1 LPTSTA
7 GARWIPVRGDGTRTL
22 FTGGVQDQPD
32 RYDLIIIGTG
42 SGNAIPAH
50 LDDWKIAV
58 VERDVFGG
66 TCINRGCV
74 PSKMFV
80 LPADVALEARDSAR
94 LGLDVQVGNA
104 DWGSIRDRI
113 FGRIDQIS
121 VDGREYRAN
130 GSPNI
135 TLIEATARFVGPKLL
150 DLEGRTITADHI
162 LIAAGTR
169 PTIPPIAGLVETGFH
184 TSDSI
189 MRLERLPQRLAIIGG
204 GFIAAEMGHVF
215 EAYGTKVSIFT
226 RSQMM
231 LRVEDAEISERFTEL
246 FSKRVDLYPC
256 QLPNRIERRPTG
268 IVIHCHGR
276 EIEVD
281 ELLVA
286 TGREPNT
293 DLLDA
298 EDGGI
303 DLHHHGTIV
312 VDEHMRT
319 TADGVWA
326 IGDIANDFHLKHVA
340 NEEAKVAFWNIA
352 HPDDLHSIDYTA
364 VPSAVFSSP
373 QVASVGLTEQA
384 AARLGREVVIGR
396 RDYADTAYGWA
407 LVDETSFAKVL
418 VDPATRLIL
427 GAHIIG
433 PQASILIQPVV
444 QAMQFGQTADAVAEG
459 QYWIHPA
466 MGEVVENA
474 LLDALARI

>member
-1 LPTSTA
+1 MHDSPE
-7 GARWIPVRGDGTRTL
+7 
-22 FTGGVQDQPD
+22 

-42 SGNAIPAH
+42 SGNSIPEF

-80 LPADVALEARDSAR
+80 IPADVAYEARHSAR
-94 LGLDVQVGNA
+94 LGLDVKVGNA
-104 DWGSIRDRI
+104 DWGAIRDRV

-121 VDGREYRAN
+121 VDGREYRAH

-135 TLIEATARFVGPKLL
+135 SLIEATARFVGPKLL
-150 DLEGRTITADHI
+150 DVEGRTITADHI

-189 MRLERLPQRLAIIGG
+189 MRLEQLPERLAIIGG

-226 RSQMM
+226 RSETM
-231 LRVEDAEISERFTEL
+231 LRMEDVEISQRFTDL
-246 FSKRVDLYPC
+246 FSKRVDLHPC

-268 IVIHCHGR
+268 IVVHLHDR
-276 EIEVD
+276 ELEVD

-286 TGREPNT
+286 TGREPNS

-298 EDGGI
+298 EVGGV
-303 DLHHHGTIV
+303 DLHHRGTIR
-312 VDEHMRT
+312 VDEHMLT
-319 TADGVWA
+319 SAEGVWA

-340 NEEAKVAFWNIA
+340 NEEARVAFWNIA
-352 HPDDLHSIDYTA
+352 HPEDLRSIDYRA
-364 VPSAVFSSP
+364 VPAAVFSSP

-384 AARLGREVVIGR
+384 ATRLGRRFAVGR
-396 RDYADTAYGWA
+396 RDYSGTAYGWA

-418 VDPATRLIL
+418 VDPETRLIL

-433 PQASILIQPVV
+433 PHAAILIQSVV
-444 QAMQFGQTADAVAEG
+444 QAMQFGQTADAVANG

-474 LLDALARI
+474 LLEALARI

>member
-1 LPTSTA
+1 MH
-7 GARWIPVRGDGTRTL
+7 
-22 FTGGVQDQPD
+22 DQPE
-32 RYDLIIIGTG
+32 RYDLIIVGPG
-42 SGNAIPAH
+42 SGNAIPDF

-80 LPADVALEARDSAR
+80 LPADLAHEARHGAR
-94 LGLDVQVGNA
+94 LGVDVKVGGA
-104 DWGSIRDRI
+104 DWAAIRDRV

-135 TLIEATARFVGPKLL
+135 SLIEATAHFVGPRLL
-150 DLEGRTITADHI
+150 DVEGRTITADNI

-169 PTIPPIAGLVETGFH
+169 PTIPPITGLLETGFH

-189 MRLERLPQRLAIIGG
+189 MRLERLPERLGIIGG

-226 RSQMM
+226 RSQTM
-231 LRVEDAEISERFTEL
+231 LTIEDSEVAERFTEL
-246 FSKRVDLYPC
+246 FSKRLDLHLS
-256 QLPNRIERRPTG
+256 QLPTRISRRPSG
-268 IVIHCHGR
+268 IVINVHDQ

-286 TGREPNT
+286 VGREPNT

-298 EDGGI
+298 EAGGLE
-303 DLHHHGTIV
+303 LHRHGTIV

-319 TADGVWA
+319 SAEGVWA
-326 IGDIANDFHLKHVA
+326 IGDIANDWHLKHVA

-352 HPDDLHSIDYTA
+352 HPGDLHSIDYRA
-364 VPSAVFSSP
+364 VPSAVFSAP
-373 QVASVGLTEQA
+373 QVASVGLTEQG
-384 AARLGREVVIGR
+384 AARAGREVAIGR
-396 RDYADTAYGWA
+396 RDYAGTAYGWA

-418 VDPATRLIL
+418 VDPATHLIL

-433 PQASILIQPVV
+433 PQASVLIQPIV
-444 QAMQFGQTADAVAEG
+444 QAMQFGQTADEVAHG
-459 QYWIHPA
+459 QLWIHPA
-466 MGEVVENA
+466 LGEVVENA
-474 LLDALARI
+474 LIDALARI

>member
-1 LPTSTA
+1 M
-7 GARWIPVRGDGTRTL
+7 TRAMA
-22 FTGGVQDQPD
+22 P
-32 RYDLIIIGTG
+32 
-42 SGNAIPAH
+42 
-50 LDDWKIAV
+50 
-58 VERDVFGG
+58 
-66 TCINRGCV
+66 
-74 PSKMFV
+74 
-80 LPADVALEARDSAR
+80 R
-94 LGLDVQVGNA
+94 LGVDLHVGGA
-104 DWGSIRDRI
+104 DWAAIRDRV

-121 VDGREYRAN
+121 VDGREYRAH

-135 TLIEATARFVGPKLL
+135 TLIEATARFVGPRLL
-150 DLEGRTITADHI
+150 DVEGRTITADNI

-169 PTIPPIAGLVETGFH
+169 PTIPPIAGLIETGFH

-189 MRLERLPQRLAIIGG
+189 MRLERLPDRLAIIGG

-226 RSQMM
+226 RSQTM
-231 LRVEDAEISERFTEL
+231 LRMEDDEISRRFTEL
-246 FSKRVDLYPC
+246 FSERVDLHPC
-256 QLPNRIERRPTG
+256 QPPSRIERTATG
-268 IVIHCHGR
+268 IEIHCHDR
-276 EIEVD
+276 VVEVD

-286 TGREPNT
+286 TGREPNS

-298 EDGGI
+298 EAGGV
-303 DLHHHGTIV
+303 DLHHHGTIL

-319 TADGVWA
+319 SAEGVWA
-326 IGDIANDFHLKHVA
+326 IGDIANDWHLKHVA

-352 HPDDLHSIDYTA
+352 HPDELHSIDYRA
-364 VPSAVFSSP
+364 VPAAVFSAP

-384 AARLGREVVIGR
+384 AARAGRDVVIGR
-396 RDYADTAYGWA
+396 RDYAGTAYGWA

-433 PQASILIQPVV
+433 PQASILIQPLV

-466 MGEVVENA
+466 LGEVVENA
-474 LLDALARI
+474 LIDALAKI

>member
-1 LPTSTA
+1 
-7 GARWIPVRGDGTRTL
+7 
-22 FTGGVQDQPD
+22 VQDQPD

-42 SGNAIPAH
+42 SGNAIPDF

-80 LPADVALEARDSAR
+80 LPADIADEARHSAR
-94 LGLDVQVGNA
+94 LGLDLRVGRA
-104 DWGSIRDRI
+104 DWAAIRDRI

-135 TLIEATARFVGPKLL
+135 TLIEATARFAAPRVL

-162 LIAAGTR
+162 LVAAGTR
-169 PTIPPIAGLVETGFH
+169 PTIPPITGLVETGFH

-189 MRLERLPQRLAIIGG
+189 MRLERLPERLAIIGG
-204 GFIAAEMGHVF
+204 GFISAEMGHVF
-215 EAYGTKVSIFT
+215 EAYGTKVSLFT
-226 RSQMM
+226 RSSTM
-231 LRVEDAEISERFTEL
+231 LRIEDSELSDRFTEL
-246 FSKRVDLYPC
+246 FAKRVDLYPC
-256 QLPNRIERRPTG
+256 QLPRRVERRATG
-268 IVIHCHGR
+268 IVIHCQDR
-276 EIEVD
+276 EVEVD

-286 TGREPNT
+286 TGREPNS

-298 EDGGI
+298 EVGGI

-319 TADGVWA
+319 SAEGVWA

-340 NEEAKVAFWNIA
+340 NEEARVAFWNIA
-352 HPDDLHSIDYTA
+352 HPDDLRSIDYTA

-384 AARLGREVVIGR
+384 ATRLGREVVIGR

-407 LVDETSFAKVL
+407 LVYETSFATVL

-433 PQASILIQPVV
+433 PQASILIQPIV
-444 QAMQFGQTADAVAEG
+444 QAMQFGQTADAVAHG

-466 MGEVVENA
+466 MSEVVENA
-474 LLDALARI
+474 LIDALARI

>member
-1 LPTSTA
+1 VHRRA
-7 GARWIPVRGDGTRTL
+7 GARTL
-22 FTGGVQDQPD
+22 FTGGVDDRPE

-42 SGNAIPAH
+42 SGNAIPSF

-80 LPADVALEARDSAR
+80 LPADVAHEARHSAR
-94 LGLDVQVGNA
+94 LGLDVQVGRA
-104 DWGSIRDRI
+104 DWAAIRDRV

-121 VDGREYRAN
+121 VDGRDYRAN
-130 GSPNI
+130 GSPNV

-150 DLEGRTITADHI
+150 DVEGRTITADHI
-162 LIAAGTR
+162 LVAAGTR
-169 PTIPPIAGLVETGFH
+169 PTIPPISGLVETGFH

-189 MRLERLPQRLAIIGG
+189 MRLEQLPERVGIIGG

-215 EAYGTKVSIFT
+215 EAYGSKVSVFT
-226 RSQMM
+226 RSQAM
-231 LRVEDAEISERFTEL
+231 LRMEDVEISERFTEL
-246 FSKRVDLYPC
+246 FSKRVDLRLC
-256 QLPNRIERRPTG
+256 QLPTRVSRRPSG
-268 IVIHCHGR
+268 IVVHVHDHQA
-276 EIEVD
+276 EVD
-281 ELLVA
+281 ALLVA
-286 TGREPNT
+286 VGREPNT

-298 EDGGI
+298 EIGGL

-312 VDEHMRT
+312 VDAHMRT
-319 TADGVWA
+319 SAEGVWA
-326 IGDIANDFHLKHVA
+326 IGDIANDWHLKHVA

-352 HPDDLHSIDYTA
+352 HPDELQSIDYTA

-384 AARLGREVVIGR
+384 AARFGRKVAIGR
-396 RDYADTAYGWA
+396 RNYAGTAYGWA
-407 LVDETSFAKVL
+407 LADETSFAKVL
-418 VDPATRLIL
+418 VDPATRLIV

-433 PQASILIQPVV
+433 PQASVLIQPLV
-444 QAMQFGQTADAVAEG
+444 QAMQFGQTADAVATG

-474 LLDALARI
+474 LIDALTQI

>member
-1 LPTSTA
+1 MH
-7 GARWIPVRGDGTRTL
+7 
-22 FTGGVQDQPD
+22 DQPE

-42 SGNAIPAH
+42 SGNAIPDY

-58 VERDVFGG
+58 IERDVFGG

-80 LPADVALEARDSAR
+80 LPADIAHEARHSAR
-94 LGLDVQVGNA
+94 LGLDVRVGAA
-104 DWGSIRDRI
+104 DWPAIRDRV
-113 FGRIDQIS
+113 FGRIDQIA

-135 TLIEATARFVGPKLL
+135 TLIEATARFVAPRVL
-150 DLEGRTITADHI
+150 DVEGRAITADHI

-169 PTIPPIAGLVETGFH
+169 PTIPPIAGLVEIGFH

-189 MRLERLPQRLAIIGG
+189 MRLEQLPERLAIIGG
-204 GFIAAEMGHVF
+204 GFISAEMGHVF
-215 EAYGTKVSIFT
+215 ESYGSKVSVFT

-231 LRVEDAEISERFTEL
+231 LRMEDDEISERFTEL
-246 FSKRVDLYPC
+246 FSKRVDFYPRHV
-256 QLPNRIERRPTG
+256 PNRIERRPSG
-268 IVIHCHGR
+268 IVIHCRGR

-286 TGREPNT
+286 TGREPNS

-298 EDGGI
+298 EIGGV

-319 TADGVWA
+319 SADGVWA

-340 NEEAKVAFWNIA
+340 NQEAEVAFWNIA
-352 HPDDLHSIDYTA
+352 HPADLRSIDYKA
-364 VPSAVFSSP
+364 VPSAVFSAP
-373 QVASVGLTEQA
+373 QVASVGLTEQRA
-384 AARLGREVVIGR
+384 AQLGRDVAIGR
-396 RDYADTAYGWA
+396 RDYAGTAYGWA
-407 LVDETSFAKVL
+407 LADETSFAKVL
-418 VDPATRLIL
+418 IDPETHLIV

-433 PQASILIQPVV
+433 PQASILIQLLV
-444 QAMQFGQTADAVAEG
+444 QAMQFDQTADVVAHG

-466 MGEVVENA
+466 LGEVVENA
-474 LLDALARI
+474 LIDALARI

>member
-1 LPTSTA
+1 
-7 GARWIPVRGDGTRTL
+7 
-22 FTGGVQDQPD
+22 VQDQPE

-42 SGNAIPAH
+42 SGNAIP
-50 LDDWKIAV
+50 DDFDDSKIAV

-80 LPADVALEARDSAR
+80 LPADLAHEARNSAR
-94 LGLDVQVGNA
+94 LGLDLEVGGA
-104 DWGSIRDRI
+104 DWAAIRDRV

-121 VDGREYRAN
+121 VDGREYRAH

-135 TLIEATARFVGPKLL
+135 TLIEATARFVAPKLL
-150 DLEGRTITADHI
+150 DIEGRRITADNI
-162 LIAAGTR
+162 LVAAGTR
-169 PTIPPIAGLVETGFH
+169 PTIPPIAGLVEIGFR

-189 MRLERLPQRLAIIGG
+189 MRLERLPERLAIIGG

-215 EAYGTKVSIFT
+215 EAYGTQVSIFT
-226 RSQMM
+226 RSQTM
-231 LRVEDAEISERFTEL
+231 LRMEDVEISQRFTDLLSE
-246 FSKRVDLYPC
+246 RVDLYPC
-256 QLPNRIERRPTG
+256 QLPSRVERRATG
-268 IVIHCHGR
+268 IVLHCHDR

-286 TGREPNT
+286 VGREPNS

-298 EDGGI
+298 EVGGI

-319 TADGVWA
+319 SADGVWA
-326 IGDIANDFHLKHVA
+326 IGDIANDWQLKHVA

-352 HPDDLHSIDYTA
+352 HPDDLRSVDYRA

-384 AARLGREVVIGR
+384 AARAGRDVVIGR

-407 LVDETSFAKVL
+407 LADDSSFAKVL
-418 VDPATRLIL
+418 VDPVTRLIV

-433 PQASILIQPVV
+433 PQASVLIQPIV
-444 QAMQFGQTADAVAEG
+444 QAMQFGQTADDVAHG
-459 QYWIHPA
+459 QFWIHPA
-466 MGEVVENA
+466 LGEVVENA
-474 LLDALARI
+474 LIDALARI